1 FEGLA
6 GAAAVLIDYLSVLD
20 AEHFPAFPT
29 RRSSD
34 LDGDVVA
41 AAPVDRA
48 AVVER
53 AAVDESRAGAGEIER
68 AAAADIQRTSA
79 RESGVGAPVDDPGC
93 GGGDR
98 AGDVQRAAG
107 QGQEIAGVDGG
118 DDGVWCVAEVEI
130 AAAGERRAGA

>member
-68 AAAADIQRTSA
+68 AAAADIQRTRA
-79 RESGVGAPVDDPGC
+79 REGGVGGREGARLNCSRLVTSYAVFCAGNDQMIDGDA
-93 GGGDR
+93 GG
-98 AGDVQRAAG
+98 
-107 QGQEIAGVDGG
+107 
-118 DDGVWCVAEVEI
+118 
-130 AAAGERRAGA
+130 